1 MAGLR
6 FVPLS
11 PQPPDSHPD
20 PSPNHTFEG
29 HCERACPVAD
39 VPADL
44 AAVWPRVL
52 EQLLGEGR
60 GQGVEAKDEHW
71 IRRTQPLALVA
82 DTALLAVPNEF
93 AKNVL
98 EGRLAPIVSDTLSR
112 ECGRP
117 IRIAIT
123 VDDSAG
129 EPPAP
134 AAAPPAPP
142 QPRYEEP
149 RYEEPELP
157 AAPQYDQ
164 YEGYGRHRGEPGD
177 QLPTARP
184 AYPSEYQRPEPGA
197 WPRSGQ
203 DDYGWQQQRLGFP
216 ERDLYGNTGGAK
228 DPYASAG
235 PAQDPYASPSSADY
249 RPPAGER
256 PSYDHP
262 RGDYETSRGEYEPS
276 RGEYDPRDS
285 RDSRDSRDPRDH
297 RDTRDLRDQR
307 DPRDLRDGHHR
318 DTRDTRDYERRDYDQ
333 RDGARRELPEPSA
346 GSGQVH
352 RGGPVGPNL
361 PTTGAPGPLAAQPA
375 PASGPG
381 EPTARLN
388 PKYLFDTFVIGASNR
403 FAHAAAV
410 AVAEAPA
417 KAYNPLFIYGESGL
431 GKTHLLHAIGHYAR
445 SLYPGTRVRYVSSEE
460 FTNEFINSI
469 RDGKGDS
476 FRKRYREMD
485 ILLVDDIQFLADK
498 ESTQEEFFHTF
509 NTLHNANKQ
518 IVLSSDRPPKQLVT
532 LEDRLRNRFE
542 WGLITDVQPPEL
554 ETRIA
559 ILRKKAVQE
568 QLNAPPEVLEFI
580 ASRISRNIRELEGAL
595 IRVTAFASLNRQPV
609 DLGLTEIVLKDLIP
623 GGEDSAPEITST
635 AIMSATAD
643 YFGLTVEDL
652 CGTSRGRALVTARQ
666 IAMYLCRELTDLSLP
681 KIGALFGGRDHT
693 TVMHADRKI
702 RNLMAERRSI
712 YNQVTELTNR
722 IKNG

>member
-1 MAGLR
+1 NHHQPYAPPPRGHNRGPGAERPGPGGPGPGGPGGPGPGLER
-6 FVPLS
+6 
-11 PQPPDSHPD
+11 PPYEQQRHDLPD
-20 PSPNHTFEG
+20 PL
-29 HCERACPVAD
+29 ERA
-39 VPADL
+39 
-44 AAVWPRVL
+44 
-52 EQLLGEGR
+52 
-60 GQGVEAKDEHW
+60 
-71 IRRTQPLALVA
+71 
-82 DTALLAVPNEF
+82 
-93 AKNVL
+93 
-98 EGRLAPIVSDTLSR
+98 
-112 ECGRP
+112 
-117 IRIAIT
+117 
-123 VDDSAG
+123 
-129 EPPAP
+129 
-134 AAAPPAPP
+134 
-142 QPRYEEP
+142 
-149 RYEEPELP
+149 
-157 AAPQYDQ
+157 
-164 YEGYGRHRGEPGD
+164 
-177 QLPTARP
+177 
-184 AYPSEYQRPEPGA
+184 
-197 WPRSGQ
+197 
-203 DDYGWQQQRLGFP
+203 
-216 ERDLYGNTGGAK
+216 
-228 DPYASAG
+228 
-235 PAQDPYASPSSADY
+235 
-249 RPPAGER
+249 
-256 PSYDHP
+256 
-262 RGDYETSRGEYEPS
+262 
-276 RGEYDPRDS
+276 
-285 RDSRDSRDPRDH
+285 
-297 RDTRDLRDQR
+297 
-307 DPRDLRDGHHR
+307 
-318 DTRDTRDYERRDYDQ
+318 
-333 RDGARRELPEPSA
+333 
-346 GSGQVH
+346 
-352 RGGPVGPNL
+352 RGGPPVL
-361 PTTGAPGPLAAQPA
+361 PSQTGAPGPLAAQPA

-469 RDGKGDS
+469 RDGKADA
-476 FRKRYREMD
+476 FRKRYRDMD
-485 ILLVDDIQFLADK
+485 ILLVDDIQFLASK

-623 GGEDSAPEITST
+623 GGEDAAPEITAT
-635 AIMSATAD
+635 AIMAATAD
-643 YFGLTVEDL
+643 YFGHTVDDL
-652 CGTSRGRALVTARQ
+652 CGASRSRVLVTARQ

-681 KIGALFGGRDHT
+681 KIGAQFGGRDHT

-702 RNLMAERRSI
+702 RALMAERRSI

>member
-1 MAGLR
+1 M
-6 FVPLS
+6 
-11 PQPPDSHPD
+11 
-20 PSPNHTFEG
+20 
-29 HCERACPVAD
+29 AD

-71 IRRTQPLALVA
+71 IKRCQPLALVA

-93 AKNVL
+93 AKGVL
-98 EGRLAPIVSDTLSR
+98 EGRLAPVVSETLSR

-123 VDDSAG
+123 VDDSVG
-129 EPPAP
+129 EPT
-134 AAAPPAPP
+134 PPAPP
-142 QPRYEEP
+142 VQQQPRQQPRYDEQPSRYEDQSSRYEERPP
-149 RYEEPELP
+149 RYEDQEPNP
-157 AAPQYDQ
+157 SGQGHDTYD
-164 YEGYGRHRGEPGD
+164 GYGRRPADDHGGRPD

-184 AYPSEYQRPEPGA
+184 AYPDYQRPGA
-197 WPRSGQ
+197 WPQQPQ
-203 DDYGWQQQRLGFP
+203 DDYGWQQPRLGYP
-216 ERDLYGNTGGAK
+216 DR
-228 DPYASAG
+228 DPYAN
-235 PAQDPYASPSSADY
+235 PPQQPQHDY
-249 RPPAGER
+249 RPQPQ
-256 PSYDHP
+256 D
-262 RGDYETSRGEYEPS
+262 RGP
-276 RGEYDPRDS
+276 
-285 RDSRDSRDPRDH
+285 
-297 RDTRDLRDQR
+297 
-307 DPRDLRDGHHR
+307 
-318 DTRDTRDYERRDYDQ
+318 YDQ
-333 RDGARRELPEPSA
+333 QLPEHQQQDRHDQHDRRERHGMPEPSGGA
-346 GSGQVH
+346 GSGEHGGTGRHGGQGGH
-352 RGGPVGPNL
+352 GGPVGRGGTPL
-361 PTTGAPGPLAAQPA
+361 PASSGAPGPLAAQPA
-375 PASGPG
+375 PATGPG

-623 GGEDSAPEITST
+623 GGEDAAPEITAT
-635 AIMSATAD
+635 AIMAATAD
-643 YFGLTVEDL
+643 YFGLTVDDL
-652 CGTSRGRALVTARQ
+652 CGSSRSRVLVTARQ

-681 KIGALFGGRDHT
+681 KIGAQFGGRDHT

-702 RNLMAERRSI
+702 RALMAERRSI

>member
-1 MAGLR
+1 M
-6 FVPLS
+6 
-11 PQPPDSHPD
+11 
-20 PSPNHTFEG
+20 
-29 HCERACPVAD
+29 AD

-52 EQLLGEGR
+52 DQLLGEGQ
-60 GQGVEAKDEHW
+60 QGIEPKDKQW
-71 IRRTQPLALVA
+71 IERCQPLALVA
-82 DTALLAVPNEF
+82 DTALLAVPNEWG
-93 AKNVL
+93 KRVL
-98 EGRLAPIVSDTLSR
+98 EGRLAPLISETLSH

-123 VDDSAG
+123 VDDSVG
-129 EPPAP
+129 EPPP
-134 AAAPPAPP
+134 VPSPGRPP
-142 QPRYEEP
+142 QPRYDERPQPEP
-149 RYEEPELP
+149 YEKYDAYGHRALP
-157 AAPQYDQ
+157 DD
-164 YEGYGRHRGEPGD
+164 G
-177 QLPTARP
+177 LPTARP
-184 AYPSEYQRPEPGA
+184 AYPDYQQQPRPEPGA
-197 WPRSGQ
+197 WPRSQ
-203 DDYGWQQQRLGFP
+203 EDLAWQQPRLGGFP
-216 ERDLYGNTGGAK
+216 ERA
-228 DPYASAG
+228 PYTG
-235 PAQDPYASPSSADY
+235 PAAPEPSG
-249 RPPAGER
+249 RPR
-256 PSYDHP
+256 YD
-262 RGDYETSRGEYEPS
+262 EPS
-276 RGEYDPRDS
+276 RGYEQP
-285 RDSRDSRDPRDH
+285 
-297 RDTRDLRDQR
+297 QR
-307 DPRDLRDGHHR
+307 P
-318 DTRDTRDYERRDYDQ
+318 ERS
-333 RDGARRELPEPSA
+333 EVPEPPGAGPRPGPGPGGQGVGPGVGQGSLG
-346 GSGQVH
+346 GSG
-352 RGGPVGPNL
+352 
-361 PTTGAPGPLAAQPA
+361 TGSG
-375 PASGPG
+375 SGGPG
-381 EPTARLN
+381 EPHARLN
-388 PKYLFDTFVIGASNR
+388 PKYLFDTFVIGSSNR

-469 RDGKGDS
+469 RDGKGDA
-476 FRKRYREMD
+476 FRKRYRDVD
-485 ILLVDDIQFLADK
+485 ILLVDDIQFLASK

-542 WGLITDVQPPEL
+542 WGLTTDVQPPEL

-623 GGEDSAPEITST
+623 GGEDSSPEITAP
-635 AIMSATAD
+635 AIMAATAD

-652 CGTSRGRALVTARQ
+652 CGSSRSRVLVTARQ

-681 KIGALFGGRDHT
+681 KIGAQFGGRDHT

-702 RNLMAERRSI
+702 RALMAERRSI

>member
-1 MAGLR
+1 M
-6 FVPLS
+6 
-11 PQPPDSHPD
+11 
-20 PSPNHTFEG
+20 
-29 HCERACPVAD
+29 AD

-71 IRRTQPLALVA
+71 IRRCQPLALVA

-93 AKNVL
+93 AKGVL
-98 EGRLAPIVSDTLSR
+98 EGRLAPIVSETLSR

-129 EPPAP
+129 DPPAP
-134 AAAPPAPP
+134 QAPSMRP

-149 RYEEPELP
+149 EPS
-157 AAPQYDQ
+157 AGQGRDGYDQ
-164 YEGYGRHRGEPGD
+164 GRESYEHGRDGYEGYGRHRADQLSGGEQLPPSRAD

-184 AYPSEYQRPEPGA
+184 AYPSEYQRPEPGS
-197 WPRSGQ
+197 WPRPSQ
-203 DDYGWQQQRLGFP
+203 DEYGWQQQRLGFP
-216 ERDLYGNTGGAK
+216 ERD
-228 DPYASAG
+228 
-235 PAQDPYASPSSADY
+235 PYASPSQDAYGSQDGYGAQDKYGSPSQDGYGPQDSYGSQDY
-249 RPPAGER
+249 RAQPMER
-256 PSYDHP
+256 PSYDQARP
-262 RGDYETSRGEYEPS
+262 DYDASRP
-276 RGEYDPRDS
+276 
-285 RDSRDSRDPRDH
+285 
-297 RDTRDLRDQR
+297 
-307 DPRDLRDGHHR
+307 
-318 DTRDTRDYERRDYDQ
+318 DYDQ
-333 RDGARRELPEPSA
+333 RDPVRRELPDPPA
-346 GSGQVH
+346 GSGHVH

-375 PASGPG
+375 PATGPG

-623 GGEDSAPEITST
+623 GGDDSAPEITST